1 MNLKQAQLTNNLTIK
16 VVSLILGFLIWSV
29 LSEKQ
34 MARVERN
41 LPICFY
47 NEPENLEIKTQNS
60 IKVKISGL
68 RKDLWTNESN
78 AIHIDASFIN
88 KEKKDYVYD
97 IEPEHI
103 FLRQGVNL
111 ISYKPSK
118 IKIQAHQKQNYEK

>member
-16 VVSLILGFLIWSV
+16 VISLIIGFLIWSV

-34 MARVERN
+34 MAIVERN
-41 LPICFY
+41 LPVCFY
-47 NEPENLEIKTQNS
+47 NEPEKLNIKTQNS

-78 AIHIDASFIN
+78 AIHIDASFIT
-88 KEKKDYVYD
+88 EEKDYIYE

-118 IKIQAHQKQNYEK
+118 IKIQAHQK